1 MSHNFCHLWA
11 RTDPLQVHLQ
21 VPLLGTRHLPVQV
34 TPGPQSPIHLNG
46 TEEISEGLQRATDYP
61 QGGHG
66 RGKEAGGT
74 HLAGTSAG
82 WKLHHPSFPPVFT
95 LSQFSSLIHTKEVPI
110 TFPRRSTCQVH
121 GSVSGSNAMEIAVLF
136 LFAEATYQT
145 SLQRDLVW

>member
-61 QGGHG
+61 QGQWWTRQRKRG
-66 RGKEAGGT
+66 RGHPFSWHLCWMEA
-74 HLAGTSAG
+74 A
-82 WKLHHPSFPPVFT
+82 PSLLSSRIYPKSVQLSNPHQGSSNHFPKALYLSSTRVSFRVECHGDCSPLPV
-95 LSQFSSLIHTKEVPI
+95 
-110 TFPRRSTCQVH
+110 C
-121 GSVSGSNAMEIAVLF
+121 
-136 LFAEATYQT
+136 
-145 SLQRDLVW
+145 